1 MGAQREAALKEKK
14 KLKAAALKA
23 SKPSKAKAKV
33 ARM

>member
-1 MGAQREAALKEKK
+1 MTQALKEKK

-23 SKPSKAKAKV
+23 SKALKPKAKV